1 MSLRRLPYGLGR
13 GLCIGGN
20 SASDAWLAHYNIIR
34 SGDIWYKRERN
45 VSGGYF
51 KLWYSSNRGA
61 SYEEKMELD
70 LDEVD
75 PVIDID
81 HEYRHRIVGTQYR
94 VDRTITATGY
104 AGIENTDWENI
115 YST

>member
-1 MSLRRLPYGLGR
+1 MICTTSNIGLYKGISNTVSWTATTYI
-13 GLCIGGN
+13 LK
-20 SASDAWLAHYNIIR
+20 
-34 SGDIWYKRERN
+34 SGVTWYKRERN
-45 VSGGYF
+45 VTLGYF
-51 KLWYSSNRGA
+51 KLWYSSDSGA
-61 SYEEKMELD
+61 NYIELMSFD
-70 LDEVD
+70 INEVD
-75 PVIDID
+75 PVIDVN